1 MGCCPL
7 KIYPSDI
14 SLPQYGHFIAI
25 TPFLNPSC
33 LTELYVYKERKSSRI
48 RERWCDF
55 AVVYAAD
62 GTRYISAPRGGA
74 EIKESIPSSRNRAT
88 VQGTIGFDCLS
99 SADNRR
105 KADPDG
111 ELCICAADGT
121 RYISAPPWGQKS
133 RSRFRPA
140 GIEQPSTGR
149 LHLIVRIP
157 SAKQNREN
165 EMYFFL

>member
-1 MGCCPL
+1 MRQEVSMFAMCFV
-7 KIYPSDI
+7 IR
-14 SLPQYGHFIAI
+14 LP
-25 TPFLNPSC
+25 TKSSC

-48 RERWCDF
+48 RGGGVILRWYVPLTGLVTF
-55 AVVYAAD
+55 LPPV
-62 GTRYISAPRGGA
+62 GA

-121 RYISAPPWGQKS
+121 RYISASRGGQKS

-140 GIEQPSTGR
+140 GIEQLFTEQ
-149 LHLIVRIP
+149 LHLIVRVPQHSKKGRRLMP
-157 SAKQNREN
+157 SP
-165 EMYFFL
+165 FFWCR